1 MKRLFS
7 VFALCATALI
17 AASTVSSP
25 AAADGRHDGRRHASQ
40 PNHQRS
46 WNSANRGEHRRAFRD
61 NREHRRVFRDNRE
74 HQHHKFRRHNKHHR
88 HGHAY
93 GHGYRQGYRQGYG
106 YGHGYRQG
114 YGYGYGPPRHRRGFW
129 PGPAY
134 AFQHDGARI
143 ILRFD

>member
-7 VFALCATALI
+7 VFALCTTALI
-17 AASTVSSP
+17 ATSTVSSP

-40 PNHQRS
+40 PNHQMS
-46 WNSANRGEHRRAFRD
+46 GNFAHRGEHRRAFRD
-61 NREHRRVFRDNRE
+61 NRERR
-74 HQHHKFRRHNKHHR
+74 HHKFRRHNKRHR

-93 GHGYRQGYRQGYG
+93 GHGYRHGHA
-106 YGHGYRQG
+106 YGHGYRQ
-114 YGYGYGPPRHRRGFW
+114 GYGYGPPRHRRGFW

-134 AFQHDGARI
+134 AFQLDGARI